1 MQRNINKVDVDVIHQ
16 DVVNEVINQM
26 PDENMFLNLADTFKL
41 IGDNT
46 RCKILYALDK
56 QEMCVADIANIL
68 DMTKSS
74 ISHQLAILR
83 RSGIVRC
90 RKDGKEV
97 LYKLHDEH
105 ITQLFEVAVEHI
117 IHRDNLEIGG
127 QDE

>member
-1 MQRNINKVDVDVIHQ
+1 MSRNINKTDVDIIHQ
-16 DVVNEVINQM
+16 DIVNKVLETM

-46 RCKILYALDK
+46 RCKILYALNE

-74 ISHQLAILR
+74 ISHQLAVLR

-90 RKDGKEV
+90 RKNGKEV
-97 LYKLHDEH
+97 LYKLDDEH

-117 IHRDNLEIGG
+117 LHRESLKED
-127 QDE
+127 

>member
-1 MQRNINKVDVDVIHQ
+1 MQRNKTDVEIIHH
-16 DVVNEVINQM
+16 DVVKKVLDKM
-26 PDENMFLNLADTFKL
+26 PEENMFLNLADTFKL

-46 RCKILYALDK
+46 RCKILYILNE

-74 ISHQLAILR
+74 ISHQLAVLR

-90 RKDGKEV
+90 RKSGKEV

-105 ITQLFEVAVEHI
+105 ITELFEVAVEHI
-117 IHRDNLEIGG
+117 IEREGNYE
-127 QDE
+127 

>member
-1 MQRNINKVDVDVIHQ
+1 MQRNVNKVDVNIIHK
-16 DVVNEVINQM
+16 DIFDKAKSEM

-56 QEMCVADIANIL
+56 NELCVADIANIL

-74 ISHQLAILR
+74 ISHQLAVLR

-90 RKDGKEV
+90 RKVGKEV
-97 LYKLHDEH
+97 LYKLSDEH
-105 ITQLFEVAVEHI
+105 ITQLFEIAVEHVV
-117 IHRDNLEIGG
+117 HREIGG
-127 QDE
+127 

>member
-1 MQRNINKVDVDVIHQ
+1 MIKAGVDVVAIHKDLVDKVIK
-16 DVVNEVINQM
+16 EM
-26 PDENMFLNLADTFKL
+26 PCENMFLNLADTFKL

-56 QEMCVADIANIL
+56 DEMCVGDIANIL

-90 RKDGKEV
+90 KKIGKEV
-97 LYKLHDEH
+97 LYKLDDEH
-105 ITQLFEVAVEHI
+105 ITKLFEVAVENI
-117 IHRDNLEIGG
+117 LHRESGDNNA
-127 QDE
+127 

>member
-1 MQRNINKVDVDVIHQ
+1 
-16 DVVNEVINQM
+16 M

-46 RCKILYALDK
+46 RCKILYALNEK
-56 QEMCVADIANIL
+56 EMCVGDIANIL

-74 ISHQLAILR
+74 ISHQLANLR

-90 RKDGKEV
+90 KKVGKEV
-97 LYKLHDEH
+97 LYKLDDEH

-117 IHRDNLEIGG
+117 LHRESLGG
-127 QDE
+127 NNES

>member
-1 MQRNINKVDVDVIHQ
+1 MIRNKTDVEVIHH
-16 DVVNEVINQM
+16 DVVKDVLSKM

-46 RCKILYALDK
+46 RCKILYALNES
-56 QEMCVADIANIL
+56 EMCVADIANIL

-74 ISHQLAILR
+74 ISHQLAVLR

-90 RKDGKEV
+90 RKVGKEV

-117 IHRDNLEIGG
+117 IEREGNNG
-127 QDE
+127 

>member
-1 MQRNINKVDVDVIHQ
+1 MSRITNKTDVEIIHQ
-16 DVVNEVINQM
+16 DLVDKALNNM

-46 RCKILYALDK
+46 RCKILYILNEH
-56 QEMCVADIANIL
+56 EMCVGDIANIL

-74 ISHQLAILR
+74 ISHQLAVLR

-97 LYKLHDEH
+97 LYKLDDEH
-105 ITQLFEVAVEHI
+105 ISKLYEVASEHI
-117 IHRDNLEIGG
+117 LHRESIG
-127 QDE
+127 DE

>member
-1 MQRNINKVDVDVIHQ
+1 MQKKNNGTDVEIIHQ
-16 DVVNEVINQM
+16 DAVEQTLKEM

-41 IGDNT
+41 MGDNT

-56 QEMCVADIANIL
+56 NELCVGDISNIL

-90 RKDGKEV
+90 RKEGKEV
-97 LYKLHDEH
+97 LYRLNDEH
-105 ITQLFEVAVEHI
+105 ITALFEVAVEHI
-117 IHRDNLEIGG
+117 LHRESLGD
-127 QDE
+127 DYYS

>member
-1 MQRNINKVDVDVIHQ
+1 MSRITNKTDVEIIHQ
-16 DVVNEVINQM
+16 DLVDKALKNM

-46 RCKILYALDK
+46 RCKILYILNEH
-56 QEMCVADIANIL
+56 EMCVGDISNIL

-97 LYKLHDEH
+97 LYKLDDEH
-105 ITQLFEVAVEHI
+105 ISKLYEVASEHI
-117 IHRDNLEIGG
+117 LHRESIG
-127 QDE
+127 DE

>member
-1 MQRNINKVDVDVIHQ
+1 MQKNTNGTDVEVIHQ
-16 DVVNEVINQM
+16 DVVKNVLSKM

-46 RCKILYALDK
+46 RCKILFALD
-56 QEMCVADIANIL
+56 QSEMCVGDIANIL

-90 RKDGKEV
+90 RKEGKEV
-97 LYKLHDEH
+97 LYKLSDEH
-105 ITQLFEVAVEHI
+105 ITQLFEVAVTHVL
-117 IHRDNLEIGG
+117 HRESLGD
-127 QDE
+127 DYYA

>member
-1 MQRNINKVDVDVIHQ
+1 MIKAGVDVVAIHKDLVDKVIK
-16 DVVNEVINQM
+16 EM
-26 PDENMFLNLADTFKL
+26 PCENMFLNLADTFKL

-56 QEMCVADIANIL
+56 DEMCVGDIANIL

-90 RKDGKEV
+90 KKIGKEV
-97 LYKLHDEH
+97 LYKLDDEH
-105 ITQLFEVAVEHI
+105 ITKLFEVAVEHI
-117 IHRDNLEIGG
+117 LHRESGDNNA
-127 QDE
+127 

>member
-1 MQRNINKVDVDVIHQ
+1 MTRKVDIDIIHH
-16 DVVNEVINQM
+16 DIVNEVRDKM

-46 RCKILYALDK
+46 RCKKLYALNTS
-56 QEMCVADIANIL
+56 EICVADIANIL

-83 RSGIVRC
+83 RLGIVRR

-97 LYKLHDEH
+97 LYKLDDEH
-105 ITQLFEVAVEHI
+105 ITELFKVAFEHV
-117 IHRDNLEIGG
+117 IHRESVTR
-127 QDE
+127 